1 MTVYYGCDIPEALYF
16 DLDRDVWIRYEGDL
30 AVLGMT
36 DVAQTRG
43 GKLVNI
49 TFKKPGK
56 VIPQGK
62 SAATIESAKWV
73 GPFPMPF
80 AAEIVETNEAGF
92 RRDILLANKDPYGA
106 GWLVKVRPTGPE
118 AERQGLVT
126 GPAAVEGYKQRIAA
140 LGVNCLRCID
150 DGGTTEPGFTDQSW
164 GLPQDHSPQP

>member
-1 MTVYYGCDIPEALYF
+1 MTVYYGCDIPGDLYF
-16 DLDRDVWIRYEGDL
+16 DIDRDVWIRFEGDI

-49 TFKKPGK
+49 TFKKPGR
-56 VIPQGK
+56 VVAQGK

-80 AAEIVETNEAGF
+80 SGEIIETNEAGF

-106 GWLVKVRPTGPE
+106 GWLVKVRPTQL
-118 AERQGLVT
+118 AHERGLLVT
-126 GPAAVEGYKQRIAA
+126 GAAAVEAYTTKIVE
-140 LGVNCLRCID
+140 LNVKCFRCID
-150 DGGTTEPGFTDQSW
+150 EVGN
-164 GLPQDHSPQP
+164 

>member
-1 MTVYYGCDIPEALYF
+1 MVYYGCDIPEDYHF
-16 DLDRDVWIRYEGDL
+16 DLERDVWIRFEGDV

-49 TFKKPGK
+49 TFKKPGR
-56 VIPQGK
+56 VIPQGR

-80 AAEIVETNEAGF
+80 SGEIVAANEDGF
-92 RRDILLANKDPYGA
+92 KRDILLANKDPYGA

-118 AERQGLVT
+118 AERAHLLT
-126 GPAAVEGYKQRIAA
+126 GAAAVEAYQQKIVE
-140 LGVNCLRCID
+140 LGVKCFRCVD
-150 DGGTTEPGFTDQSW
+150 ET
-164 GLPQDHSPQP
+164 